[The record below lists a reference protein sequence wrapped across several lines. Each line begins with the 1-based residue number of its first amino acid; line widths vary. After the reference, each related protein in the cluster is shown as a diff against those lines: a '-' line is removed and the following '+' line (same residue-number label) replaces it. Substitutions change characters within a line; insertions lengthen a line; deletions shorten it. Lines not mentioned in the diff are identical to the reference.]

1 MTSLTGVERTFGQ
14 DEILV
19 SKTDLKGHITY
30 ANDVFLRLAGY
41 PEKQTIGAPHCLIR
55 HPQMPHG
62 VFRLLWSRLGEGK
75 EIFAYIVNRSAN
87 GDHYWVLAHV
97 TPTYDAAGKV
107 CGYHSSR
114 RSVAGSSLESTILP
128 IYAAM
133 RDEESRHDNP
143 REKAAAGMALLQKL
157 MHEKATTY
165 EQFIFSLCQ

>member
-1 MTSLTGVERTFGQ
+1 MERTFGQ

-62 VFRLLWSRLGEGK
+62 VFRPLWSRLGEGK
-75 EIFAYIVNRSAN
+75 EIFAYIVNRFRQ
-87 GDHYWVLAHV
+87 WRPLLVLAHV

-114 RSVAGSSLESTILP
+114 RSVRPAARRIHDPADLRSHARRGISPRQPQGEGSCRNGSPSETHARKSDHL
-128 IYAAM
+128 
-133 RDEESRHDNP
+133 
-143 REKAAAGMALLQKL
+143 
-157 MHEKATTY
+157 
-165 EQFIFSLCQ
+165 